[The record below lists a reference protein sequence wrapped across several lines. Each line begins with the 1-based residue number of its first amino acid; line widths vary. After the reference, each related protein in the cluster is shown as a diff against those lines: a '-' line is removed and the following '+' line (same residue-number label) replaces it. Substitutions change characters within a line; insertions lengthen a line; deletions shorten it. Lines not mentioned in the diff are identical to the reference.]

1 MDHTIPDV
9 CLFVPKKV
17 VKALHEE
24 KTWGSGKVFYEM
36 RKQMSGKTSAWEVK
50 VGQSSQQND
59 LDQKHWLQRAL
70 LPETQDLGIRHPGPL
85 LVFIRM

>member
-1 MDHTIPDV
+1 
-9 CLFVPKKV
+9 
-17 VKALHEE
+17 
-24 KTWGSGKVFYEM
+24 
-36 RKQMSGKTSAWEVK
+36 MSGKTSAWEVK

-70 LPETQDLGIRHPGPL
+70 LPETQDLGIRHPGPV